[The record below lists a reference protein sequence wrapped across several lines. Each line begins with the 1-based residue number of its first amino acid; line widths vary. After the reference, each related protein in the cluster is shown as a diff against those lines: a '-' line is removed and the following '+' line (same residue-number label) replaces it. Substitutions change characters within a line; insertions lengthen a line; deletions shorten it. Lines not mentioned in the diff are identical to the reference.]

1 MARPGDNGALPA
13 TTAANAAEMTSSRS
27 EPVRPHTN
35 ASPNRKIAEL
45 NEPSRKYLIAPSVEY
60 ESVLWKPASR
70 YPGRTINSRPRKRSS
85 RSPDAEISIA
95 PVIAKTRIDA
105 NSATGRPRGTR

>member
-1 MARPGDNGALPA
+1 MP
-13 TTAANAAEMTSSRS
+13 SIFVV
-27 EPVRPHTN
+27 PVRPQVK

-70 YPGRTINSRPRKRSS
+70 
-85 RSPDAEISIA
+85 
-95 PVIAKTRIDA
+95 
-105 NSATGRPRGTR
+105 